1 LERILTYNEAI
12 KEATDQEMGRDPS
25 VLVMGIGVDDF
36 KGIYGTTSGLVEKY
50 GADRVFD
57 TPIAEDGM
65 TGVAIGAALA
75 GMRPIHVHIRMDFLL
90 LAMNQLVNIAAKSH
104 YMFGGAVSVPIVV
117 RAVIGRSWGQGAQ
130 HSQGLQSLFMHIPGL
145 RVVAPSTPYDAK
157 GILVESIRDNN
168 PVIFVEHRMIHSQ
181 KSHVPEEDY
190 TVPLGKARVLT
201 EGDDVTIVGISY
213 MAVESFRAWSHLKD
227 AGISA
232 EVIDPVSLSPL
243 DIDTIVESVKKTGR
257 LIVVDCAWTSCGAS
271 AEIVAQ
277 VSERLEDVREIRHRR
292 MGFAP
297 VVCPTTKD
305 LENLYYPDAQKIA
318 AEAYSLVRGNG
329 STWMPEAI
337 PAQEIVEFR
346 GPF

>member
-1 LERILTYNEAI
+1 
-12 KEATDQEMGRDPS
+12 
-25 VLVMGIGVDDF
+25 LV
-36 KGIYGTTSGLVEKY
+36 
-50 GADRVFD
+50 
-57 TPIAEDGM
+57 
-65 TGVAIGAALA
+65 
-75 GMRPIHVHIRMDFLL
+75 H
-90 LAMNQLVNIAAKSH
+90 IAAKSH